1 VSSPLERAIDAAT
14 RGETQ
19 PVYLVL
25 GDLVLAEPAATRL
38 GDALGKAFGAAPDS
52 HRRPARLVPI
62 LEDLRTFSLFTPA
75 KVSLVVDAALFAD
88 RSVAAELLADALE
101 ASPAGGGGDLAPK
114 ERQAAARLLQALRLF
129 GVDPYE
135 GDAAQAIARLP
146 EAAFQSSGGGKKRKI
161 DAAQREALAALLRAA
176 REAELE
182 GWGESDVAELAR
194 LVQSGLPKGHALVL
208 VERAAAPDHPVV
220 ATLAEQ
226 GAVFRVGEV
235 ASERG
240 GGFTGLDR
248 LAAELER
255 QTGVAI
261 ARDALDEL
269 SRRTLRTAA
278 RSEEVD
284 SDSTTRF
291 AGEYRKLAEL
301 ALSEVAGAAGAAGDR
316 PRRIERRMVEDAVED
331 RGEEDVWKLLDAL
344 AEGKGGVVLSGI
356 ERMLRNADDPM
367 AARLSFFSLLSS
379 FCRQMMVVG
388 GMIDLQTQ
396 PRGVTQYNRF
406 KDQIAPRLQ
415 GPLPGSRDNPIARLH
430 PFRLHRVYL
439 AASRAPREF
448 LNLLP
453 AKLLDLELRLK
464 GEASDPQAALAAW
477 IGELQQVLGPVRI
490 ASRGKLGGPG

>member
-1 VSSPLERAIDAAT
+1 MTSPLERAIAAAT
-14 RGETQ
+14 RGDTL
-19 PVYLVL
+19 PVYLVV

-38 GDALGKAFGAAPDS
+38 SEALGRALGATPDS
-52 HRRPARLVPI
+52 HRRPARLVPV
-62 LEDLRTFSLFTPA
+62 LEDLRTFSLFAPA
-75 KVSLVVDAALFAD
+75 KVSLVIDAALFAD

-101 ASPAGGGGDLAPK
+101 AAPPSGGDLSVK

-135 GDAAQAIARLP
+135 GDAAEAIGRLP
-146 EAAFQSSGGGKKRKI
+146 DAAFQSSGGGKKRKI
-161 DAAQREALAALLRAA
+161 DAAQRESLAALLRAA
-176 REAELE
+176 REAELA

-194 LVQSGLPKGHALVL
+194 LVQTGLPKGHALVL
-208 VERAAAPDHPVV
+208 VERAAAGEHPVV

-235 ASERG
+235 SSERG
-240 GGFTGLDR
+240 GGFSGLDR
-248 LAAELER
+248 LATELER

-278 RSEEVD
+278 RSDEVD
-284 SDSTTRF
+284 ADSTTRF

-301 ALSEVAGAAGAAGDR
+301 ALSEAPGDR

-331 RGEEDVWKLLDAL
+331 RGDEDVWKLLDAL
-344 AEGKGGVVLSGI
+344 AEGKGGVALSGV

-388 GMIDLQTQ
+388 GMIDLHSQ
-396 PRGVTQYNRF
+396 PRGVAQYNRF

-415 GPLPGSRDNPIARLH
+415 GPLPGPRDNPIARLH

-448 LNLLP
+448 LNVLP
-453 AKLLDLELRLK
+453 AKLLDLELQLK
-464 GEASDPQAALAAW
+464 GEASDPQAALALW
-477 IGELQQVLGPVRI
+477 IGELQQALGPAR
-490 ASRGKLGGPG
+490 AGARGNLGGAG